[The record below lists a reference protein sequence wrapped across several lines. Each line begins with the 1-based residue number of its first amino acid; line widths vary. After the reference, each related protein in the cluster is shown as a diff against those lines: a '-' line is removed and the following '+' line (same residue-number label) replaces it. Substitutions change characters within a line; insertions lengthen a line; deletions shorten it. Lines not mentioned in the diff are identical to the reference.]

1 MPKIIFYD
9 FDNTLCLW
17 KLAPAAK
24 SQYETCVRDLLRRQG
39 EQGIIRVITSTS
51 TSLLEDIDTL
61 QMASVIDEA
70 FSVTYPLEK
79 VATIMKVLTE
89 RVLSPGDALY
99 FDDDFDCVEEA
110 RRCGI
115 KSICVSPRQGIL
127 PHFEQGSS

>member
-24 SQYETCVRDLLRRQG
+24 SQYESYVRDLLRRQG
-39 EQGIIRVITSTS
+39 EQGIIRVIISTS
-51 TSLLEDIDTL
+51 TSLLGDIDTL
-61 QMASVIDEA
+61 QIASLIDGA
-70 FSVTYPLEK
+70 FSVTYPMDK
-79 VATIMKVLTE
+79 VATIVKVLTE
-89 RVLSPGDALY
+89 RALSPDDAWY

-115 KSICVSPRQGIL
+115 RSICVSPRQGIL
-127 PHFEQGSS
+127 PHFKQGS